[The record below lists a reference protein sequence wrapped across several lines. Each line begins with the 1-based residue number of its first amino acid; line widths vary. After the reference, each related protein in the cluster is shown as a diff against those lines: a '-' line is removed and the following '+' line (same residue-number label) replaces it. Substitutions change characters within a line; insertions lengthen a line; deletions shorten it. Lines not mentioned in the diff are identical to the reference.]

1 MSSDILLRMTHASP
15 ASALPDTRLAP
26 ERPLRLIEAVR
37 LRLRQLRYSRRTEE
51 AYVFWIRGFVAF
63 NGRRHPRD
71 LREPEVAEY
80 LSHLAVARQ
89 VAAATQTQAK
99 AALEF
104 LYRHVLQQ
112 PLEPLEGVRAVHRP
126 PRVPVVLAVSEVR
139 SLIRALD
146 GTERLAAMLMY
157 GSGLR
162 LLECVSLRVKDVDIE
177 RREIVVRAGKGGKD
191 RRTPL
196 ADSCIPALQLQL
208 NAAREQSDSDAR
220 HGVERTGIGEAL
232 LRKYPKIHSSLSWA
246 YVFPAVRTFVD
257 DDGIRRRHHLH
268 ETVIQRAVKLAVQ
281 SAGITKRATCHTFRH
296 SFATHLL
303 ESGADI
309 RTVQE
314 LLGHTD
320 VRTTMIYTHVLNK
333 GGLGVRS
340 PADRL

>member
-1 MSSDILLRMTHASP
+1 MPLSAFDSQSQGDQPKRPARLL
-15 ASALPDTRLAP
+15 
-26 ERPLRLIEAVR
+26 EAVR
-37 LRLRQLRYSRRTEE
+37 YRLHQLRYARRTEE
-51 AYVFWIRGFVAF
+51 AYVCWIRGFVAF
-63 NGRRHPRD
+63 HRPKHPREM
-71 LREPEVAEY
+71 REPEVADY
-80 LSHLAVARQ
+80 LSHLAADRQ

-104 LYRHVLQQ
+104 LYRHVLQR
-112 PLEPLEGVRAVHRP
+112 PLEQLEGVRPVHRP

-139 SLIRALD
+139 TLLELLE
-146 GTERLAAMLMY
+146 GPERLCAMLMY

-162 LLECVSLRVKDVDIE
+162 LLECVSLRVKDVDVA

-196 ADSCIPALQLQL
+196 ADSCIPALERQLV
-208 NAAREQSDSDAR
+208 AAKAQSDSDAR
-220 HGVERTGIGEAL
+220 HGVARTGIGESL
-232 LRKYPKIHSSLSWA
+232 TRKYPTIHSNPAWA
-246 YVFPAVRTFVD
+246 YVFPAARTLVD
-257 DDGIRRRHHLH
+257 DAGVRRRHHLH

-281 SAGITKRATCHTFRH
+281 EAGIGKRATCHSFRH

-320 VRTTMIYTHVLNK
+320 LRTTMIYTHVLNK

>member
-1 MSSDILLRMTHASP
+1 MTVPHSVGEPAQPPANAGRPSGLL
-15 ASALPDTRLAP
+15 
-26 ERPLRLIEAVR
+26 EAVR
-37 LRLRQLRYSRRTEE
+37 HRLRQLRYSRRTEE
-51 AYVFWIRGFVAF
+51 AYLFWIRRFIAF
-63 NGRRHPRD
+63 HRRRHPREM
-71 LREPEVAEY
+71 REQEVTDY
-80 LSHLAVARQ
+80 LSYLAVERQ

-104 LYRHVLQQ
+104 LYRHVLRE
-112 PLEPLEGVRAVHRP
+112 PLEPLDGVRPISRA

-139 SLIRALD
+139 AIMDRLD
-146 GTERLAAMLMY
+146 GAERLVAMLMY

-162 LLECVSLRVKDVDIE
+162 LLESVSLRVKDIDIA

-196 ADSCIPALQLQL
+196 ADSCLPAL
-208 NAAREQSDSDAR
+208 REQLRFAMRQNEADAR
-220 HGVERTGIGEAL
+220 HGVQRTGVGESL
-232 LRKYPKIHSSLSWA
+232 LRKYPSIHSSVAWA
-246 YVFPAVRTFVD
+246 YLFPAARTFVAED
-257 DDGIRRRHHLH
+257 RIRRRHHLH
-268 ETVIQRAVKLAVQ
+268 ETVIQKAVKIAVDE
-281 SAGITKRATCHTFRH
+281 AGIGKRATCHSFRH

-303 ESGADI
+303 ESGSDI

-320 VRTTMIYTHVLNK
+320 LRTTMIYTHVLNK